1 MTSMRKYLCALLALC
16 LLVGSFAACNPSGDH
31 NDTTASDSPEQTAPS
46 TAPDETTPDTNTDT
60 SEETTEAPTETPT
73 DGEDPAPEPSAT
85 RPAQEVKVISMNL
98 DANEA
103 TAGSRVRIMA
113 PLLLSFDP
121 DSIGVQEA
129 RGGWINL
136 LKRNFLAKGY
146 ARVGVDAGGGQ
157 DAANGYFA
165 TYILYKEDK
174 FNLVEW
180 GTFWLSQT
188 PETPSKYGPTVD
200 TNRTC
205 TWALLE
211 DKETGFRY
219 VHMNAHLDWMDMEV
233 NKIQVEMIRNQMERF
248 EAMGYPVFAGGDYN
262 CDEGTASYLKML
274 ESEVVADSKK
284 VAEKAN
290 DIATYPSY
298 GDYDVYD
305 PKERP
310 IDYFFVTKDHMT
322 VKEYRVVDEKPDGK
336 YISDHFPVFVHALV
350 HEMPIRDEAD
360 YISAFGENAAATAVV
375 ESAGI
380 TLTLPQAKD
389 ACGVMASRYRVEL
402 LLGDEIIRTRTVSS
416 EVLKLN
422 TPDPLTVT
430 VSGMT
435 ESGTYTVRVT
445 PIGIFG
451 AEGTPLSAEATYE
464 SNLTADEMPA
474 ADILDIRPE
483 GDTVKDFSPN
493 GYEVT
498 KKGTVKITETDRGL
512 AMEFGGNGNF
522 AVSGVKNHYAA
533 MESGFT
539 MEVVFTTPKDMSG
552 FHSIASNMHAGG
564 YGLDI
569 ENGILTFSVRVGS
582 SYVGPEIPVEAETTY
597 HMVGVFTGSS
607 VKTYLNGT
615 LMGETPVSGSL
626 VHPTD
631 NGAKYLCIGADSD
644 ATGAGEYGYTG
655 FVYLVRMYTA
665 AATEG
670 QALYLYEQS
679 AK

>member
-1 MTSMRKYLCALLALC
+1 
-16 LLVGSFAACNPSGDH
+16 
-31 NDTTASDSPEQTAPS
+31 
-46 TAPDETTPDTNTDT
+46 
-60 SEETTEAPTETPT
+60 
-73 DGEDPAPEPSAT
+73 
-85 RPAQEVKVISMNL
+85 
-98 DANEA
+98 
-103 TAGSRVRIMA
+103 
-113 PLLLSFDP
+113 
-121 DSIGVQEA
+121 
-129 RGGWINL
+129 
-136 LKRNFLAKGY
+136 
-146 ARVGVDAGGGQ
+146 
-157 DAANGYFA
+157 
-165 TYILYKEDK
+165 
-174 FNLVEW
+174 
-180 GTFWLSQT
+180 
-188 PETPSKYGPTVD
+188 
-200 TNRTC
+200 
-205 TWALLE
+205 
-211 DKETGFRY
+211 
-219 VHMNAHLDWMDMEV
+219 
-233 NKIQVEMIRNQMERF
+233 
-248 EAMGYPVFAGGDYN
+248 
-262 CDEGTASYLKML
+262 
-274 ESEVVADSKK
+274 
-284 VAEKAN
+284 
-290 DIATYPSY
+290 
-298 GDYDVYD
+298 
-305 PKERP
+305 
-310 IDYFFVTKDHMT
+310 
-322 VKEYRVVDEKPDGK
+322 
-336 YISDHFPVFVHALV
+336 
-350 HEMPIRDEAD
+350 
-360 YISAFGENAAATAVV
+360 
-375 ESAGI
+375 
-380 TLTLPQAKD
+380 
-389 ACGVMASRYRVEL
+389 MASRYRVEL
-402 LLGDEIIRTRTVSS
+402 LLGDEIVRTRTVSS
-416 EVLKLN
+416 DVLKLN
-422 TPDPLTVT
+422 TPDTLTVT

-451 AEGTPLSAEATYE
+451 AEGTPLTDEATYE

-498 KKGTVKITETDRGL
+498 KKGTVKITETNRGL

-539 MEVVFTTPKDMSG
+539 MEVIFTTPKDMSG

-564 YGLDI
+564 FGLDL